1 METVETATDKTWDDD
16 LMKGPNGEVVM
27 SDVMKNQETTSS
39 DMPVSIACYFMN
51 SYLKVLVVAN
61 KPTHVC
67 TLGLLPLDMI
77 LYDQMIENYR
87 IGYAM

>member
-51 SYLKVLVVAN
+51 SYLKVVVN
-61 KPTHVC
+61 KYVRIQ
-67 TLGLLPLDMI
+67 GLLPLDS
-77 LYDQMIENYR
+77 R
-87 IGYAM
+87 IK